1 MDGFTIAFAVGFGAA
16 ITLIVAWL
24 VCLTGEVR
32 QAPWFAQARIIRDN
46 RRVQEK
52 LTRDLAANVA
62 RLEARV
68 RTMEIVRLDTYDALL
83 AGHRVEDRAVVARPI
98 KFEV

>member
-24 VCLTGEVR
+24 VCLTGE
-32 QAPWFAQARIIRDN
+32 
-46 RRVQEK
+46 EK

-62 RLEARV
+62 RLEARM
-68 RTMEIVRLDTYDALL
+68 RTLEVVRLDTYDALL

-98 KFEV
+98 KFEVRGGTR

>member
-1 MDGFTIAFAVGFGAA
+1 
-16 ITLIVAWL
+16 
-24 VCLTGEVR
+24 
-32 QAPWFAQARIIRDN
+32 
-46 RRVQEK
+46 VQEK

-62 RLEARV
+62 RLEARM
-68 RTMEIVRLDTYDALL
+68 RTLEVVRLDTYDALL

>member
-32 QAPWFAQARIIRDN
+32 QLTSS
-46 RRVQEK
+46 RRNPRN
-52 LTRDLAANVA
+52 LFPGRS
-62 RLEARV
+62 RV
-68 RTMEIVRLDTYDALL
+68 SY
-83 AGHRVEDRAVVARPI
+83 
-98 KFEV
+98 